1 MDSEEFAI
9 YGGFATAYDLF
20 MDNIPYDDWHQY
32 LRGLL
37 QEQGVSRGIVAD
49 LACGTGEMTRRLAQ
63 DGYDMIGIDLSPEML
78 EIAREKCSPEILFL
92 QQDLREM
99 ELYGTVAACVCV
111 CDGLNYILEEDQ
123 LTEVFRKVNNYL
135 DPGGAFIFDMKTR
148 YFYEEVLGDR
158 VITENREDASF
169 IWQNEFHPENAVNEY
184 LLTVYQQEPGEDED
198 LFRRC
203 DELHRQRAYS
213 VEQVREMLEAA
224 GMEFV
229 AVYDAFTKEAP
240 HAGSERLYFVAREH
254 YQEGRLL
261 SAGSMLGCMM
271 KGEKDKL
278 TLQIECGGPIG
289 GITVT
294 ADSAARVKGYVNHPA
309 VILPANSQGKLDVA
323 GAIGPGFLNV
333 IRDIGMKEPY
343 NGQVMLQSGEIA
355 EDLTYYYAT
364 SEQVPSAVGL
374 GVLMNHDNH
383 VAQAGGFIIQVMP
396 FAQDEVIDVVERN
409 IAKIHSVTDMLE
421 QGMTPEDILRD
432 LMGDLDVEI
441 TDTMDTGYVCDCS
454 RERVSRALASISRQ
468 DIQSMIDDGEKIVVN
483 CQFCGEHYEFT
494 PAQLQE

>member
-20 MDNIPYDDWHQY
+20 MDNIPYDEWHQY

-111 CDGLNYILEEDQ
+111 CDGLNYIPEEDQ

-135 DPGGAFIFDMKTR
+135 DPGGAFIFDVKTR

-254 YQEGRLL
+254 YQEG
-261 SAGSMLGCMM
+261 
-271 KGEKDKL
+271 K
-278 TLQIECGGPIG
+278 
-289 GITVT
+289 
-294 ADSAARVKGYVNHPA
+294 
-309 VILPANSQGKLDVA
+309 
-323 GAIGPGFLNV
+323 
-333 IRDIGMKEPY
+333 
-343 NGQVMLQSGEIA
+343 
-355 EDLTYYYAT
+355 YY
-364 SEQVPSAVGL
+364 
-374 GVLMNHDNH
+374 
-383 VAQAGGFIIQVMP
+383 
-396 FAQDEVIDVVERN
+396 DE
-409 IAKIHSVTDMLE
+409 
-421 QGMTPEDILRD
+421 
-432 LMGDLDVEI
+432 
-441 TDTMDTGYVCDCS
+441 
-454 RERVSRALASISRQ
+454 
-468 DIQSMIDDGEKIVVN
+468 
-483 CQFCGEHYEFT
+483 
-494 PAQLQE
+494 